1 MSTIARRLAPTP
13 ASSDGDSYAADR
25 ATRRHRGRLGG
36 FSVCTALWLVSALP
50 LALYVDDGGGAGLV
64 ALYVAVAA
72 VSLVGAIA
80 VRGLYAWLKRR
91 QVWSPWIFASAAV
104 LATVGYIVQSAGNG
118 GPMT

>member
-1 MSTIARRLAPTP
+1 MSAIARPLAPTV
-13 ASSDGDSYAADR
+13 ASSDEVTYAADR

-36 FSVCTALWLVSALP
+36 FSVCTALWLLSAVP

-72 VSLVGAIA
+72 VGLVGAIA
-80 VRGLYAWLKRR
+80 VRGLYSWLRRR
-91 QVWSPWIFASAAV
+91 QVWSPWIFAFAAV
-104 LATVGYIVQSAGNG
+104 LAIVGYVVQSAGNG

>member
-1 MSTIARRLAPTP
+1 MSTIARPLAPTV
-13 ASSDGDSYAADR
+13 ASSDRDRYTADR
-25 ATRRHRGRLGG
+25 AAHRYRARLGG
-36 FSVCTALWLVSALP
+36 FSACAALWLLSALP

-80 VRGLYAWLKRR
+80 VRGLYAWLRR
-91 QVWSPWIFASAAV
+91 QEVWSPWIFAFAAV
-104 LATVGYIVQSAGNG
+104 LAIVGYIVQSAGNG

>member
-1 MSTIARRLAPTP
+1 MSTLARPLAPTF

-25 ATRRHRGRLGG
+25 AMHRHRGRLGG
-36 FSVCTALWLVSALP
+36 FSVCAALWLVSALP

-72 VSLVGAIA
+72 VSLVGAVV
-80 VRGLYAWLKRR
+80 VRSLYAWLRRR
-91 QVWSPWIFASAAV
+91 QLWSPWLFAFAAV